1 VIDIEVLARELD
13 EAVLGRREIEPLT
26 KRHGPFDLKTAYA
39 IQRAGLG
46 LRAQRGERVVGYKL
60 GFSSEAKRHQMDLAT
75 PIYGYLTDAMS
86 VQERLVLAEGIHP
99 RVEPEIAF
107 VTASELRG
115 DVTFEEALRACA
127 AVAPALEIL
136 DSRFVGF
143 KYFSVPDVIA
153 DDCSSWRFALGK
165 QQGLCEVGDLLI
177 RMSIDGRV
185 VQEARSSA
193 ISAHP
198 VLSLV
203 QLCAMLATH
212 GQSLPAGSIVLT
224 GGATAAEALK
234 PGMRVSLEIESIGQ
248 LMLSV
253 EEFIC
258 GRRTAGPRAA
268 PAGGAALPRAAAARP
283 WSAPRA

>member
-1 VIDIEVLARELD
+1 VHRSEGVVGLESVFVIDVEALARELD

-26 KRHGPFDLKTAYA
+26 KTRGEFDLKTAYA
-39 IQRAGLG
+39 IQRAGFE
-46 LRAQRGERVVGYKL
+46 LRARRGERAVGYKL
-60 GFSSEAKRHQMDLAT
+60 GFSSEAKRQQMDLAT

-86 VQERLVLAEGIHP
+86 VQERIALAEGIHP

-115 DVTFEEALRACA
+115 DVTFEDAFRACA

-143 KYFSVPDVIA
+143 EYFSVPDVIA
-153 DDCSSWRFALGK
+153 DDCSAWRFALGK
-165 QQGLCEVGDLLI
+165 QQAPCEVGDLLI
-177 RMSIDGRV
+177 RMSIGGRV

-203 QLCAMLATH
+203 QLCAMLAAH
-212 GQSLPAGSIVLT
+212 GQSLPAGSIVLA
-224 GGATAAEALK
+224 GGATAAEPIE
-234 PGMRVSLEIESIGQ
+234 PGMRVSLEIESLGQ
-248 LMLSV
+248 VWLSV
-253 EEFIC
+253 E
-258 GRRTAGPRAA
+258 
-268 PAGGAALPRAAAARP
+268 
-283 WSAPRA
+283 